1 MAQTTPQ
8 PRYIGT
14 DPLQKQFAS
23 AVRRNVNAYFK
34 ENNISTKADIRLV
47 PKTIALLVM
56 YFGPLVLLVTMPMS
70 AWWLVP
76 LNIIMGIG
84 LAGIGMS
91 MMHDGVHGAVSNKQW
106 LNKAMGSCMVLLGS
120 TVFTWKILHNVNH
133 HTHTNVDEHDQDID
147 PPAILRFSDHAPL
160 KPIHRI
166 QHVLAWFL
174 YGLLTVT
181 KIINDYFTLAR
192 FSKQGITK
200 QHGINVPWEFVS
212 MTITKILV
220 IFMFIGLPLLL
231 TDLSWW
237 QVLLGFALMHFVAGL
252 IMGSVFQLAHVVEGT
267 EQPIPNSEGIIE
279 ADWAVHE
286 MRTTANFAPRNRLV
300 NWYVGGLNYQV
311 EHHLFP
317 HISHL
322 HYSAIAPIV
331 ERTAREHNV
340 PYTCKPTLRAA
351 LRSHFRRLYQL
362 GHEEH
367 PA

>member
-1 MAQTTPQ
+1 
-8 PRYIGT
+8 
-14 DPLQKQFAS
+14 
-23 AVRRNVNAYFK
+23 
-34 ENNISTKADIRLV
+34 
-47 PKTIALLVM
+47 
-56 YFGPLVLLVTMPMS
+56 
-70 AWWLVP
+70 
-76 LNIIMGIG
+76 
-84 LAGIGMS
+84 
-91 MMHDGVHGAVSNKQW
+91 
-106 LNKAMGSCMVLLGS
+106 
-120 TVFTWKILHNVNH
+120 
-133 HTHTNVDEHDQDID
+133 
-147 PPAILRFSDHAPL
+147 
-160 KPIHRI
+160 
-166 QHVLAWFL
+166 
-174 YGLLTVT
+174 
-181 KIINDYFTLAR
+181 
-192 FSKQGITK
+192 
-200 QHGINVPWEFVS
+200 
-212 MTITKILV
+212 
-220 IFMFIGLPLLL
+220 MFIGLPLLL
-231 TDLSWW
+231 TDFMWW

-267 EQPIPNSEGIIE
+267 EQPLPNSEGIIE

-367 PA
+367 QA